1 MLYSVKTEDN
11 VIRTTYLKG
20 KREGTREY
28 KLPCDIDKIPSVYEK
43 NGERFFVENIED
55 PHRIFIFGA
64 GHVAKALYD
73 LACFLDIQTIVSED
87 REDFLN
93 ANRFPNAMRIITSD
107 FDKTIPE
114 LGIRNTDS
122 VVIMTRGHKD
132 DYVVLKS
139 ILSLSEMPGYI
150 GMIGSKSK
158 VAYVF
163 NSLIDEGFSKEKL
176 KAVHAPVGLPFDT
189 ETPSEIAL
197 SIMAEIFTT
206 RHKKGVSVVEEKT
219 KKALSEIKNGIEV
232 IITEK
237 HGSGPR
243 EVGTRM
249 VVTKDSVIGTIGG
262 GSLEAHAINDAR
274 EMLNNNINVLEK
286 HYSMNNNDAS
296 SIGMVC
302 GGDCNLALV
311 KL

>member
-1 MLYSVKTEDN
+1 M
-11 VIRTTYLKG
+11 IRTTYLKG
-20 KREGTREY
+20 KREGVREY
-28 KLPCDIDKIPSVYEK
+28 NLPKGVEKIPQIYETD
-43 NGERFFVENIED
+43 NERFFVEKIED
-55 PHRIFIFGA
+55 PHRLFIFGA
-64 GHVAKALYD
+64 GHVSKSLYD

-87 REDFLN
+87 REEFLN
-93 ANRFPNAMRIITSD
+93 ASRFPNALRVITSD
-107 FDKTIPE
+107 YESTIPE
-114 LGIRNTDS
+114 LGIKNTDS
-122 VVIMTRGHKD
+122 VVIMTRGHKG
-132 DYVVLKS
+132 DYNVLKS
-139 ILSLSEMPGYI
+139 VLSLSGLPGYI

-163 NSLIDEGFSKEKL
+163 AALIEEGFSKDKI

-189 ETPSEIAL
+189 ETPPEIAL

-206 RHKKGVSVVEEKT
+206 RHKKGVSIIEEKT
-219 KKALSEIKNGIEV
+219 KQALCEVKDGIEV

-274 EMLNNNINVLEK
+274 KMLEDNITVLEK